1 MKEYYIEQIKKYV
14 NNLAITRRSSMQ
26 FMNVDEIDQIIVE
39 TSKELFAKFE
49 EMDDTEY
56 ARFILNGIV
65 DNLGKMFGDKNEN

>member
-1 MKEYYIEQIKKYV
+1 MKEYYIEQIKRAV

-26 FMNVDEIDQIIVE
+26 FMSVDEIDQIIVE

-49 EMDDTEY
+49 EMDDAEY
-56 ARFILNGIV
+56 ARFLLNGIV